1 MSPVKKTPTKQARVV
16 EKVALPQA
24 SRVSGRGQRP
34 TLTSPHVIF
43 EILWVEGMMWMV
55 VRNIGPK
62 PACHIRIKFE
72 QSFKGLEGTK
82 RMDTLPLFT
91 QLEFLGP
98 HREIQAALDRS
109 AAYFRRNE
117 PLRLVAHASF
127 EEDTG
132 RRYKTRSIH
141 NLEVFRDLGYVHV
154 HKPLS

>member
-1 MSPVKKTPTKQARVV
+1 MSPVKKTLTKQARVK
-16 EKVALPQA
+16 EKVASPQA
-24 SRVSGRGQRP
+24 SRVSGRRGRP

-43 EILWVEGMMWMV
+43 EILLVEGMLWMV
-55 VRNIGPK
+55 VRNIGPQ
-62 PACHIRIKFE
+62 PACHIRIQFE

-98 HREIQAALDRS
+98 HREIQTPLDRS
-109 AAYFRRNE
+109 VAYFHRNE
-117 PLRLVAHASF
+117 PLQLVARASF

-132 RRYKTRSIH
+132 RRYETRSIH
-141 NLEVFRDLGYVHV
+141 NLEVFRELGYVHV

>member
-1 MSPVKKTPTKQARVV
+1 MSPAKKPSTKQA
-16 EKVALPQA
+16 KVIKESSLSQA
-24 SRVSGRGQRP
+24 SRVSGREFRP

-43 EILWVEGMMWMV
+43 EILSVEGMLWMV

-62 PACHIRIKFE
+62 PAFRIRIQFK

-98 HREIQAALDRS
+98 HREIQTALDRS
-109 AAYFRRNE
+109 AAYFQRNE
-117 PLRLVAHASF
+117 PLRLVARASF

-132 RRYKTRSIH
+132 RRYETRSIQ
-141 NLEVFRDLGYVHV
+141 NLEVFRALGYVHV